1 MANRKNS
8 ISVKYLRG
16 ELEISKSR
24 IGRGTRPPQVDRE
37 KLERIK
43 KAYQEV
49 NKKMSSLDYMRGEKQ
64 IRESKSRSL
73 CYATLDELKDGAKIK
88 SDASRKY
95 WKAFKESVKGEP
107 RK

>member
-1 MANRKNS
+1 MANKKNS

-24 IGRGTRPPQVDRE
+24 KRRGTRPPQVDRE

-49 NKKMSSLDYMRGEKQ
+49 NKKNE
-64 IRESKSRSL
+64 
-73 CYATLDELKDGAKIK
+73 
-88 SDASRKY
+88 
-95 WKAFKESVKGEP
+95 
-107 RK
+107 

>member
-1 MANRKNS
+1 MANKKNS

-24 IGRGTRPPQVDRE
+24 KRRGTRLPQVDRE

-49 NKKMSSLDYMRGEKQ
+49 NKKNE
-64 IRESKSRSL
+64 
-73 CYATLDELKDGAKIK
+73 
-88 SDASRKY
+88 
-95 WKAFKESVKGEP
+95 
-107 RK
+107 